1 MTPADTPDLDER
13 PLAGKMSI
21 GFTDLTKTDAYIRV
35 QGFDTV
41 AADKVWL
48 TGIVAKGEG
57 VGATIGGNDPEQLT
71 AVHLSQRFL
80 GFENRERAVQATA
93 VNLFVDVHPAFP
105 FVCARF

>member
-1 MTPADTPDLDER
+1 VNEL
-13 PLAGKMSI
+13 
-21 GFTDLTKTDAYIRV
+21 
-35 QGFDTV
+35 TV
-41 AADKVWL
+41 AGLLIDKVISSL
-48 TGIVAKGEG
+48 FGESLK
-57 VGATIGGNDPEQLT
+57 VTNRATIGGNDPEQLT